1 MSEIRIPVN
10 PGFFLVYCIKDH
22 YLEFASAGPVMLSF
36 KIAFK
41 GL

>member
-10 PGFFLVYCIKDH
+10 PGFFLSTVLRIIILK
-22 YLEFASAGPVMLSF
+22 FASAGAVMLSF
-36 KIAFK
+36 KIVFK